1 MRPQWSSLVDLKQK
15 EDQLMEKVSLLA
27 VMELSFQRNAKQ
39 RQLSFDEI
47 VAHTT
52 LPKDKVE
59 LLVMKALSKG
69 LIKGQIDQVS
79 ESVEVTWVQPRV
91 LNKQQLCS
99 LQAKLDVWV
108 ESIHSMEALIE
119 QNGGEILT
127 H

>member
-1 MRPQWSSLVDLKQK
+1 
-15 EDQLMEKVSLLA
+15 MEKVSLLA

-79 ESVEVTWVQPRV
+79 ESVQVTWVQPRV

-99 LQAKLDVWV
+99 LQSKLDVWV

>member
-1 MRPQWSSLVDLKQK
+1 MRPQWSGLVDLKQK
-15 EDQLMEKVSLLA
+15 EDHLMEKISLLA

-47 VAHTT
+47 VATTT

-79 ESVEVTWVQPRV
+79 ESVSVTWVQPRV

-99 LQAKLDVWV
+99 LQSKLDVWV
-108 ESIHSMEALIE
+108 DSIHAMEGLIQE
-119 QNGGEILT
+119 NGGEILT

>member
-79 ESVEVTWVQPRV
+79 ESVQVTWVQPRV
-91 LNKQQLCS
+91 CLLYTS
-99 LQAKLDVWV
+99 PSPRD
-108 ESIHSMEALIE
+108 S
-119 QNGGEILT
+119 
-127 H
+127 

>member
-1 MRPQWSSLVDLKQK
+1 
-15 EDQLMEKVSLLA
+15 MEKISLLA
-27 VMELSFQRNAKQ
+27 VMELSFQRNAKE
-39 RQLSFDEI
+39 RQLNFQEI
-47 VAHTT
+47 VDHTT

-69 LIKGQIDQVS
+69 LIRGQIDQVG
-79 ESVEVTWVQPRV
+79 ESVDVTWVQPRV

-108 ESIHSMEALIE
+108 ESIHAMEGLIE

>member
-1 MRPQWSSLVDLKQK
+1 MKAQWSTLVDLSQK
-15 EDQLMEKVSLLA
+15 EDQLLEKISLLA

-47 VAHTT
+47 VANTT
-52 LPKDKVE
+52 LPKEKVE

-79 ESVEVTWVQPRV
+79 ESVAVTWVQPRV
-91 LNKQQLCS
+91 LNKTQLAS
-99 LQAKLDVWV
+99 LQSKLDVWV
-108 ESIHSMEALIE
+108 ESIHAMEGIIE